1 MARYQNGSVRI
12 EQRKNGPT
20 WVYRFQTTRA
30 DGKRVEHTMPLG
42 SVGQIGDKEKD
53 AWDEVDRQHLRETIN
68 QFELPFHGKPRTYGQ
83 LCQHYMGN
91 ELMEDQ
97 SEATIEKAFATIE
110 TYKRH
115 LVQRIIPRWGRLAPL
130 AIESLEVE
138 KWFRELKKGDPKR
151 NMLPLADPTIDK
163 IRRVMHL
170 VYLHGQR
177 CNFLP
182 RQQEGN
188 PMNWVRQRT
197 TSGYQALIMTPQ
209 QAFEILLNTPE
220 PRRTLVLCD
229 AATALRVSEILGL
242 MWRDLNFD
250 DLVMQV
256 RRAYVWGRFKEPK
269 SKASKAPVP
278 MHPLLAGFL
287 LAWREKTPYARD
299 NDFVFP
305 STRLKGKKP
314 LSASILV
321 QKYLRPA
328 AVKAG
333 VIEEGQK
340 VRFGFHNFRH
350 SLASALV
357 KMKVDPKTVQ
367 EFLRQAHITTTLQL
381 YAQSDMESKRDAQG
395 RFLEQLLGDKAHL
408 LTERIQ

>member
-12 EQRKNGPT
+12 EHRKDGPT
-20 WVYRFQTTRA
+20 WVFHFQITRS
-30 DGKRVEHTMPLG
+30 DGKRVEHTGALG
-42 SVGQIGDKEKD
+42 LVRQIGTKDKD
-53 AWDEVDRQHLRETIN
+53 AWDEVDRQHLRETVN
-68 QFELPFHGKPRTYGQ
+68 QLQPFQGMPRTYGQ
-83 LCQHYMGN
+83 LCQHYIEN

-115 LVQRIIPRWGRLAPL
+115 LTKRIIPRWGRLAPL
-130 AIESLEVE
+130 GIESLEVE
-138 KWFRELKKGDPKR
+138 KWFKELKRGNPKKK
-151 NMLPLADPTIDK
+151 MMPLADPTIDK
-163 IRRVMHL
+163 IRRVMNL

-197 TSGYQALIMTPQ
+197 TSDYQAVIMSPQ
-209 QAFEILLNTPE
+209 EAFEILLNIPE
-220 PRRTLVLCD
+220 PRRTLALSD

-242 MWRDLNFD
+242 MWMDLNFE
-250 DLVMQV
+250 DLVMYV
-256 RRAYVWGRFKEPK
+256 RRAYVWGRFKVPK

-287 LAWREKTPYARD
+287 LAWREKTSYSRE

-305 STRLKGKKP
+305 SPRLKGRKP

-328 AVKAG
+328 EVKAG
-333 VIEEGQK
+333 VIEEGQS

-357 KMKVDPKTVQ
+357 KMKIDPKTVQ

-381 YAQSDMESKRDAQG
+381 YAQSDMGSKRDAQG
-395 RFLEQLLGDKAHL
+395 RFLEQLLGDKGHL
-408 LTERIQ
+408 LSERIQ

>member
-12 EQRKNGPT
+12 EQRKDGPT
-20 WVYRFQTTRA
+20 WVYRFQTTRS
-30 DGKRVEHTMPLG
+30 DGKRVEHTAALG
-42 SVGQIGDKEKD
+42 LVDDLGGAEKD
-53 AWDEVDRQHLRETIN
+53 AWAEVDRQRLRETVN
-68 QFELPFHGKPRTYGQ
+68 QMQPFRGTPRTYGQ
-83 LCQHYMGN
+83 LCKHFIEN
-91 ELMEDQ
+91 ELMDDQ
-97 SEATIEKAFATIE
+97 SEATIPKAFATTE

-115 LVQRIIPRWGRLAPL
+115 LLKRIVPRWGKYAPA
-130 AIESLEVE
+130 AIQSLDVE
-138 KWFRELKKGDPKR
+138 KWFKELKKGNAKR
-151 NMLPLADPTIDK
+151 KVMPLADPTIDK

-177 CNFLP
+177 CNFIA

-197 TSGYQALIMTPQ
+197 ISDYQALIMTPQ
-209 QAFEILLNTPE
+209 QAFDILLNIPE
-220 PRRTLVLCD
+220 PRRTLVLSD

-242 MWRDLNFD
+242 KWMDLNFE
-250 DLVMQV
+250 DLVMHV
-256 RRAYVWGRFKEPK
+256 RRAYVWGRFKVPK
-269 SKASKAPVP
+269 SKASRAPVP

-287 LAWREKTPYARD
+287 LAWREKTAYSRD

-305 STRLKGKKP
+305 STRLKGRKP

-333 VIEEGQK
+333 VLAERQK

-367 EFLRQAHITTTLQL
+367 EFLRQANITTTLQL
-381 YAQSDMESKRDAQG
+381 YTQSDMESKRDAQG
-395 RFLEQLLGDKAHL
+395 KFLEQLLGDKIHL